1 MMTCQ
6 NGPLLADH
14 GQALVDNTLREDSN
28 GGRERVRGLPAISS
42 FAGTS
47 PFALWGSRSA
57 SPLSQEMTEMKHI
70 GRYRSPRAGRLLKN
84 RLMLVS
90 MAFCVATC
98 GVLLV
103 FRELRRDG
111 LGNLSEDEALEHL
124 GMGKAM
130 PGDATNE
137 SGRILA
143 GSADCTDTAES
154 LGEMFLYLF
163 GVLYCFV
170 GLAIVCDE
178 YFQASL
184 EKISD
189 VLKLTPDVAGA
200 TFLAAGSS
208 APELFTSLT
217 DAFGDSNSTGT
228 GTIVGSAMFNILV
241 IVALSAVV
249 AGSDGAEIPVD
260 WRPVCRDVSFYSLSI
275 LLLTL
280 VFLDSEVEWWEGL
293 IMFLAYGVYIIFMV
307 FNTKIL
313 KQCER
318 CDKDKRMGAEVAV
331 DEHPQRGDIDI
342 SRLPHLVEVPPKSE
356 ESISAKSGFN
366 FPMGDG
372 ESGLTNPKRVFV
384 HEAGNGDRASEPD
397 ISSVSTVD
405 SKINLMNGD
414 TSGKNAS
421 SHDKDPELGRNQP
434 NAGDHRGADAGGAQP
449 TAPGEKTLENMDEGE
464 DDDDPKV
471 FFWPDTTLD
480 KVKPLVILLVDPFAL
495 CAACLV
501 IVAAVNAWCI
511 AATSDL
517 ALISPRRKYDN
528 LETGALILCCP
539 LNYIHLKC
547 PT

>member
-1 MMTCQ
+1 
-6 NGPLLADH
+6 
-14 GQALVDNTLREDSN
+14 
-28 GGRERVRGLPAISS
+28 
-42 FAGTS
+42 
-47 PFALWGSRSA
+47 
-57 SPLSQEMTEMKHI
+57 MKHI
-70 GRYRSPRAGRLLKN
+70 GRYRSPRVGRRLKN
-84 RLMLVS
+84 RLVLGS
-90 MAFCVATC
+90 MAFCVAAC
-98 GVLLV
+98 GFLVV
-103 FRELRRDG
+103 FRELRPDR

-124 GMGKAM
+124 GMGKAIR
-130 PGDATNE
+130 GDATNE

-143 GSADCTDTAES
+143 GSADCTDTVET

-170 GLAIVCDE
+170 GLAIICDE

-184 EKISD
+184 ERISD

-249 AGSDGAEIPVD
+249 AGSDGATIPID

-280 VFLDSEVEWWEGL
+280 VFLDDEVQWWEGL
-293 IMFLAYGVYIIFMV
+293 IMFLAYGVYITFMV

-318 CDKDKRMGAEVAV
+318 CDKDRRMGASEVAV
-331 DEHPQRGDIDI
+331 DEHPQRAET
-342 SRLPHLVEVPPKSE
+342 SKATVPHLVEVEFKSVRENPSKSE

-366 FPMGDG
+366 FTRGDE
-372 ESGLTNPKRVFV
+372 ESGVTSAQRVFV
-384 HEAGNGDRASEPD
+384 HEAGNGFRGSEAD
-397 ISSVSTVD
+397 ISSASTVD
-405 SKINLMNGD
+405 SKMNLMNGD
-414 TSGKNAS
+414 MSDKNAT
-421 SHDKDPELGRNQP
+421 SHGKDPELGRNQAD
-434 NAGDHRGADAGGAQP
+434 AGDHRGVDAGGAQSM
-449 TAPGEKTLENMDEGE
+449 APGEKQPKDKDEGE
-464 DDDDPKV
+464 DDDDAKV

-480 KVKPLVILLVDPFAL
+480 KVKPSGDAACRSVCSL
-495 CAACLV
+495 CASPCHRRGRQRYCV
-501 IVAAVNAWCI
+501 

-517 ALISPRRKYDN
+517 
-528 LETGALILCCP
+528 G
-539 LNYIHLKC
+539 
-547 PT
+547 